1 MRVTGR
7 GLLLATCAALLAW
20 CLTPND
26 ARAQSILK
34 RIKDQAARKVQD
46 GRAKLDSAVMKTAA
60 TAMDSAVSKTNRGTD
75 AVAGRVSNVANG
87 ALAATEHGVS
97 RALTGKGT
105 DRSREFAERLAQGRL
120 VLDSLRFAAGSDQPD
135 ASSDAIIAR
144 LVAALSTTTGTMLI
158 EGHVD
163 ATSPAADAQGLSQR
177 RASAVKARLVAAGVP
192 PERLLAVGYG
202 TTRPNTENPQAS
214 ARIEIVRAQ

>member
-7 GLLLATCAALLAW
+7 GLWLAACAALLAW
-20 CLTPND
+20 CLTPSD
-26 ARAQSILK
+26 AEAQSIMR
-34 RIKDQAARKVQD
+34 RIKAEAAKRVQN
-46 GRAKLDSAVMKTAA
+46 GRARIDSTVMRTAGTAV
-60 TAMDSAVSKTNRGTD
+60 DSAVSKTNRGTD

-87 ALAATEHGVS
+87 AIAGAEHGVTHAFT
-97 RALTGKGT
+97 RGRTIATR
-105 DRSREFAERLAQGRL
+105 DFAARLAQGRL

-135 ASSDAIIAR
+135 ASADAIIAR
-144 LVAALSTTTGTMLI
+144 LAAALGATTGTMLI

-163 ATSPAADAQGLSQR
+163 ATSNPADAQALSQK
-177 RASAVKARLVAAGVP
+177 RASAVKARLVAAGIP
-192 PERLLAVGYG
+192 ADRLLAVGYG